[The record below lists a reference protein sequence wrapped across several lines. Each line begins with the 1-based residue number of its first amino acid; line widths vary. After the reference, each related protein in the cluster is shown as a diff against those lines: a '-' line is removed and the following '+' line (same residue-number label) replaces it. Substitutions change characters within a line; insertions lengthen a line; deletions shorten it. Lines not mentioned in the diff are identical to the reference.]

1 MKNEFSPVQAVPVS
15 PEALMDGGHGDDR
28 SAEIHDFPGDAVLAG
43 QDGTDNPRKEERD
56 AEG

>member
-1 MKNEFSPVQAVPVS
+1 
-15 PEALMDGGHGDDR
+15 MDGGHGDDR
-28 SAEIHDFPGDAVLAG
+28 FAEIHDFPGDAVLAG